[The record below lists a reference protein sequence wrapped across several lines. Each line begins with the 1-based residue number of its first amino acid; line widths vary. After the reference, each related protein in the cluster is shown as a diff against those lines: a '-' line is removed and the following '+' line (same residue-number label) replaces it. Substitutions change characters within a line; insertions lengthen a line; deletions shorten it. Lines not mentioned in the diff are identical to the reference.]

1 MKINGENNNLQR
13 TRNSWQI
20 EFLEKLKTVQEFRR
34 RPAKIEVINETS
46 SDCNYM
52 NIRLRL

>member
-1 MKINGENNNLQR
+1 MKINGENDNLQR

-52 NIRLRL
+52 NIR